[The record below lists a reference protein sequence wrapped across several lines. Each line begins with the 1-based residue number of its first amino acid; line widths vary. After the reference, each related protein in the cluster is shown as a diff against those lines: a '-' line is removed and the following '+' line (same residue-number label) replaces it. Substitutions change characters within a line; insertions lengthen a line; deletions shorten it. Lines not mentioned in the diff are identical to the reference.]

1 MALRPELEGIAM
13 MIEGSSD
20 LSIIGL
26 PNNLLPVGG
35 IHRSFFLSLV

>member
-1 MALRPELEGIAM
+1 MMMMMMM

-26 PNNLLPVGG
+26 PNNLLPVGCV
-35 IHRSFFLSLV
+35 HRFSLPADDLVFV